1 MLAQVRR
8 LIFCLLAAALAAGP
22 AAAAPRNVIIFVADG
37 LRSRIVTPQTAP
49 ELAKVRAEGVD
60 LANSHALYPTVTTVN
75 ASAIATG
82 RLIGETG
89 DFGNTLYIGA
99 PFPPPYLGV
108 TAAVEDDVALGLLN
122 ARFGGNYLG
131 HKSLLQAAREKGYAT
146 AALGKDGPTA
156 IQDVTARDGTGTVIV
171 DDNTG
176 DPDEGLPLPADIIAA
191 LKAAHLPTQA
201 PDRGLNSSGGAYN
214 LPGAWVANV
223 DQQAWFTAVA
233 TRVLLPK
240 WKAQGKP
247 FVMVYW
253 SRDPDGTQ
261 HNQGDSLNTL
271 TPGIN
276 GKTSLAAIAN
286 ASAQLGALRQALK
299 DQDLDR
305 DTDIVVTADHGFS
318 TMSRESRTSRAA
330 GLRYRDVVPG
340 LLPQGFAAIDLAAAL
355 DLPLR
360 DGAGQPLDPA
370 EGFYPKGAALLGS
383 DGAHP
388 QVVIAPNG
396 GTLLIYLPGADAGAL
411 APRIVEALTRQD
423 YTGAI
428 FVRDALGPIPGALP
442 TSEIGLAGA
451 ARTPAPDIVVGFRS
465 WAEGCADPELCGVEI
480 ADSGQQQGQGI
491 HGAFG
496 RQDTHNFMA
505 LIGPDF
511 RAGWTNP
518 APVSNADIAPT
529 VAHILGLDLGPG
541 GHPGRVIAEA
551 LRDGVAPP
559 EAKKVIVRSQPAANG
574 FLTVLN
580 RQDAAGH
587 SYLDAAGMPG
597 RTIGLEP

>member
-8 LIFCLLAAALAAGP
+8 SILCLVLAALWAGP
-22 AAAAPRNVIIFVADG
+22 AAAGPRNVIIFVADG
-37 LRSRIVTPQTAP
+37 LRSRIVTPETAP
-49 ELAKVRAEGVD
+49 ELAKLRAEGVD
-60 LANSHALYPTVTTVN
+60 LTNSHSIYPTITTPN

-82 RLIGETG
+82 RWLGETG
-89 DFGNTLYIGA
+89 DFGNTLYVGA

-108 TAAVEDDVALGLLN
+108 TAAVEDDVVLGLLN
-122 ARFGGNYLG
+122 DRFGGNYLG

-156 IQDVTARDGTGTVIV
+156 IQDVTARDGTGTVII

-176 DPDEGLPLPADIIAA
+176 DEDEGIPLPADVVAG
-191 LKAAHLPTQA
+191 LKAAKLPTRA
-201 PDRGLNSSGGAYN
+201 PDRGLNTSGGAYN
-214 LPGAWVANV
+214 MPGTWVANV
-223 DQQAWFTAVA
+223 DQQRWFTAIA

-240 WKAQGKP
+240 WKAEGKP

-261 HNQGDSLNTL
+261 HNHGDSLNAL

-299 DQDLDR
+299 DQELEA
-305 DTDIVVTADHGFS
+305 DTDIVVIADHGFS

-330 GLRYRDVVPG
+330 AYRYRDVVPG
-340 LLPQGFAAIDLAAAL
+340 LLPQGFAAIDLAQAL
-355 DLPLR
+355 KLPLR
-360 DGAGQPLDPA
+360 DGAGLPLDPA
-370 EGFYPKGAALLGS
+370 QGFYPKGAALLGA
-383 DGAHP
+383 DGAKP

-396 GTLLIYLPGADAGAL
+396 GSLLIYLPGPDAKVL
-411 APRIVEALTRQD
+411 APRVVEALTRHD

-428 FVRDALGPIPGALP
+428 FVRDALGRIPGALP

-451 ARTPAPDIVVGFRS
+451 ARTPAPDIVVGFRNWS
-465 WAEGCADPELCGVEI
+465 SGCADPELCGVEI
-480 ADSGQQQGQGI
+480 ADSGQQQGQGT
-491 HGAFG
+491 HGSFG

-505 LIGPDF
+505 AVGPDF
-511 RAGWTNP
+511 RAAFVNP
-518 APVSNADIAPT
+518 APVSNADVAPT
-529 VAHILGLDLGPG
+529 IAHILGLDLGPG
-541 GHPGRVIAEA
+541 GHAGRVMTEA
-551 LRDGVAPP
+551 LRDGGAAP
-559 EAKKVIVRSQPAANG
+559 EVRKVILRSDPAANG
-574 FLTVLN
+574 FVTVLN
-580 RQDAAGH
+580 RQDAAGR
-587 SYLDAAGMPG
+587 SYFDAAGMPG